1 MNFQN
6 FPEYPSNLAFGQI
19 PTIKI
24 KTRIQRPKLQ
34 KQRFIFKENCRQEK
48 QVILQKLVG
57 AIGFFG
63 SDSLNPQGENLRIFQ
78 DVRSWFFYT
87 QETKRS
93 FISKKKG
100 KNSGDPLMFDACII
114 NTEHIQGEDSCG
126 ENINFVFRQ
135 EQNIARQLETTW
147 AEET

>member
-1 MNFQN
+1 MHSAKEMGPSEFSVSFTLHKTNFMNFLK
-6 FPEYPSNLAFGQI
+6 FPSTQLAFGQI

-78 DVRSWFFYT
+78 DVRSWFFLHARNKTWFYFEKKR
-87 QETKRS
+87 ETIQVTPCS
-93 FISKKKG
+93 
-100 KNSGDPLMFDACII
+100 LMR
-114 NTEHIQGEDSCG
+114 
-126 ENINFVFRQ
+126 V
-135 EQNIARQLETTW
+135 
-147 AEET
+147 